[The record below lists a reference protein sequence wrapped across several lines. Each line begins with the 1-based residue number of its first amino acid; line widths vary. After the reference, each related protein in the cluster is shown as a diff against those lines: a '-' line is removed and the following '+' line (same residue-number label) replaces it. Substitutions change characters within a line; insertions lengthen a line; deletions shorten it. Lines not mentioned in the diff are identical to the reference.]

1 VAEDADLSDSSAAE
15 SVRLLLAR
23 ADAAGTDEIAA
34 EVKKQA
40 SNGGM
45 RPAARLALFAG
56 AALGAATAVAD
67 AKAPRTLA
75 VLRALAAGKDAP
87 PAADAQ
93 AELLRALE
101 GFASRHKETTLKAVP
116 LLLQALYDAD
126 VLDEASV
133 LAWAAAPGGSP
144 DVRAKAKPFV
154 EWLQNAEEDDD
165 DEGEDEDDEEAI

>member
-1 VAEDADLSDSSAAE
+1 MTSRQSWRSS
-15 SVRLLLAR
+15 LA
-23 ADAAGTDEIAA
+23 
-34 EVKKQA
+34 
-40 SNGGM
+40 
-45 RPAARLALFAG
+45 ALF
-56 AALGAATAVAD
+56 TS
-67 AKAPRTLA
+67 TST
-75 VLRALAAGKDAP
+75 P
-87 PAADAQ
+87 PSASTADAQ

-154 EWLQNAEEDDD
+154 EWLQNAEED
-165 DEGEDEDDEEAI
+165 EDEDEDEEAI